1 MKPKLVEATINLY
14 ENVSNTFKPK
24 PSSLHYV
31 YNLRDVSKVF
41 IGISISDKVA
51 LYDCDQIIKIWLH
64 ESERIFYDRL
74 LIEDQNE
81 FNKIVSD
88 ILKKSY
94 NTNYNEISN
103 NNWLIFGR

>member
-31 YNLRDVSKVF
+31 YNLRDVTKVF
-41 IGISISDKVA
+41 IGIGISDKES
-51 LYDCDQIIKIWLH
+51 LYNADQIIKIWLH

-74 LIEDQNE
+74 LNEDQNE
-81 FNKIVSD
+81 FNKIVSE
-88 ILKKSY
+88 ILKKSFS
-94 NTNYNEISN
+94 TNYNDVSN
-103 NNWLIFGR
+103 YNWLIYGK